1 MKTNSRERSAG
12 KPSAHHADK
21 RRTAAWR
28 VRRAQ
33 GVQILECAALAKLRW
48 LVHGFTLRPGGA
60 SLLNGKR
67 VFNLGHTDWD
77 THESVVANRK
87 KLLAALDAKKMHLVS
102 QRQFHSAL
110 ARTFDAPPEQPLRG
124 DAALTCTPGLLLAV
138 LTADCVPIL
147 LVDTK
152 QRVIAAVHAGWRGT
166 LKRVAEKTLGKMRMT
181 FGTRPRD
188 VRAVLGPAIGR
199 CCYEVGPEVAQAFHS
214 QFAHARDWFDGPFD
228 RLVTDDTPNPLQ
240 WLNMHPP
247 GHQPSPPSVHL
258 DLAAANHRQ
267 LENAGVP
274 RANIFSS
281 GLCTACRTDI
291 LFSHRAEFGKTG
303 RLMGVVGICG

>member
-1 MKTNSRERSAG
+1 
-12 KPSAHHADK
+12 
-21 RRTAAWR
+21 
-28 VRRAQ
+28 
-33 GVQILECAALAKLRW
+33 VQILQCGALEKISW

-60 SLLNGKR
+60 SVLAGKC
-67 VFNLGHTDWD
+67 VFNLGRTDWD
-77 THESVVANRK
+77 TRENVQANRE
-87 KLLAALDAKKMHLVS
+87 KLLAALGARKMQLVS

-110 ARTFDAPPEQPLRG
+110 ARIFDAPPAEPLQG
-124 DAALTCTPGLLLAV
+124 DAALTRTPGLLLAV

-152 QRVIAAVHAGWRGT
+152 RRAVAAVHAGWRGT

-188 VRAVLGPAIGR
+188 VLAVFGPAIGR
-199 CCYEVGPEVAQAFHS
+199 CCYEVGAEVAQAFHS
-214 QFAHARDWFDGPFD
+214 QFAFAKEWFEGPFE
-228 RLVTDDTPNPLQ
+228 RLVSDDTPNPLQ

-247 GHQPSPPSVHL
+247 GHQPPPPSVCF
-258 DLAAANHRQ
+258 DLAAANRWQ

-274 RANIFSS
+274 AANVFSS
-281 GLCTACRTDI
+281 DLCTSCRKNI

-303 RLMGVVGICG
+303 RLMGVIGICR